1 MKKPS
6 SFKVF
11 QVVKNK
17 SKLSHMCKHS
27 LDINTF
33 ILAKCAS
40 FMKWLDTA
48 RAMMVFSTI
57 ANQNSVAQ
65 ASSCAAGCKT
75 HLQSLYQEP
84 AHTSTGPLT
93 TPFHQTG

>member
-1 MKKPS
+1 M
-6 SFKVF
+6 
-11 QVVKNK
+11 QNW
-17 SKLSHMCKHS
+17 
-27 LDINTF
+27 TF

-65 ASSCAAGCKT
+65 ASSCVASRGRGRLDQT
-75 HLQSLYQEP
+75 PPHSSVSLLNTFP
-84 AHTSTGPLT
+84 RSMCRK
-93 TPFHQTG
+93 